1 MKKKLSPSIASSTMS
16 YIVKGIEQVCKTF
29 KDRAPGTQSER
40 DCQDFFAKEL
50 EPWADEVRVEK
61 FKLSPK
67 AFMGFIPISALFGI
81 FASILFFLNNYGPS
95 KPVTAFAMALLVA
108 AFLMFLFEFIL
119 YRQFVDFLFPKA
131 ISKNVYAVKKPKG
144 EVKKRIIFGGHA
156 DAAYEWTYSLHGQ
169 TKTLAPAIGGSI
181 GGMIMSMIFV
191 IAYFIAGTPEFNKFW
206 KGVSIYLLVNIV
218 FYIAIMFFTNWRV
231 IVDGA
236 NDNLTACY
244 ASMAIL
250 KEMTENDFR
259 FENTEVACLIT
270 GSEEAGLRGAKAF
283 AKKHNKEL
291 KEVPTLFVALE
302 TLRETKE
309 LAVYTRDNTG
319 TVHND
324 EEAAEMLIAAGKK
337 LDIDLPRAPVYPG
350 STDAAAFTQAG
361 IRAIGLGGVNHDP
374 QTYYHTRHDSYDNI
388 SPECIEKALEIS
400 YEAAYMFDA
409 NESIDL
415 TN

>member
-1 MKKKLSPSIASSTMS
+1 MKKMSPPLGEGTMS
-16 YIVKGIEQVCKTF
+16 YIVEGIEHVCKTF
-29 KDRAPGTQSER
+29 KNRAPGTQSER
-40 DCQDFFAKEL
+40 DAQDFFAKEL
-50 EPWADEVRVEK
+50 EPWSDEVRVDE

-67 AFMGFIPISALFGI
+67 AFMGFIPIAALFGAT
-81 FASILFFLNNYGPS
+81 ASILFFFNNYGPS
-95 KPVTAFAMALLVA
+95 KWMTLLALVLLIL

-119 YRQFVDFLFPKA
+119 YRQFVDFIFPKA

-144 EVKKRIIFGGHA
+144 EVKRRIIFGGHV

-169 TKTLAPAIGGSI
+169 IKTLLPAIGGSI
-181 GGMIMSMIFV
+181 GGMIISLLFV
-191 IAYFIAGTPEFNKFW
+191 LAYFIAGTPVFNTFW
-206 KGVSIYLLVNIV
+206 KGVSIYLLVNLI
-218 FYIAIMFFTNWRV
+218 FYAAIAFFTNWKI

-291 KEVPTLFVALE
+291 KEIPTLFVAME
-302 TLRETKE
+302 TLRETSQ

-361 IRAIGLGGVNHDP
+361 IKAIGLGGVNHDP
-374 QTYYHTRHDSYDNI
+374 QTYYHTRLDSYDNI
-388 SPECIEKALEIS
+388 SPECIQKALEIS
-400 YEAAYMFDA
+400 FETAYMYDA
-409 NESIDL
+409 KEN
-415 TN
+415 